1 MVNTILSMRST
12 ERTHNEKEKII
23 MNADSAALSLE
34 KPKAYRAIFWGGLI
48 AGTLDILAAFVSSG
62 LRGGTPT
69 RVLQAIASGLLG
81 ADSFQGGFTT
91 AALGLVLHFFIAT
104 TATAVYYA
112 ASRKLKVLIDQA
124 IVCGL
129 AYGIPV
135 YLVMNLVVLPLS
147 AVTFKTSHTFS
158 AVATSVLI
166 LMFCVGLPI
175 ALVVRRYSK

>member
-1 MVNTILSMRST
+1 
-12 ERTHNEKEKII
+12 

-34 KPKAYRAIFWGGLI
+34 KPKSYPAILWGGSI
-48 AGTLDILAAFVSSG
+48 AGTLDILAAFVNSG
-62 LRGGTPT
+62 LRGVSPA

-81 ADSFQGGFTT
+81 ADAFKGGIAT

-112 ASRKLKVLIDQA
+112 ASRKLKVLVEQP

-147 AVTFKTSHTFS
+147 AVPFKPPHTLE
-158 AVATSVLI
+158 AVVTAALI

>member
-1 MVNTILSMRST
+1 
-12 ERTHNEKEKII
+12 
-23 MNADSAALSLE
+23 MNADSAVLSLQ
-34 KPKAYRAIFWGGLI
+34 KTKAHRAMLWGGLI
-48 AGTLDILAAFVSSG
+48 AGTLDILAAFINSG
-62 LRGGTPT
+62 GSPT

-81 ADSFQGGFTT
+81 KDAFNGGFAT
-91 AALGLVLHFFIAT
+91 AALGLALHFFIAT

-112 ASRKLKVLIDQA
+112 ASRKLKVLINQA

-147 AVTFKTSHTFS
+147 AVTFKTSH
-158 AVATSVLI
+158 ALANVATSVLI

-175 ALVVRRYSK
+175 ALVVRRFSK

>member
-1 MVNTILSMRST
+1 V
-12 ERTHNEKEKII
+12 
-23 MNADSAALSLE
+23 ALSLE
-34 KPKAYRAIFWGGLI
+34 KPKAHRAIFWGGLI
-48 AGTLDILAAFVSSG
+48 AGTLDILAAFINSG
-62 LRGGTPT
+62 LRGVRPT

-81 ADSFQGGFTT
+81 AESFNGGFAT

-112 ASRKLKVLIDQA
+112 ASRKLKVLVDQA

-147 AVTFKTSHTFS
+147 AVPFKISHAFGNVVT
-158 AVATSVLI
+158 AVLI

-175 ALVVRRYSK
+175 ALTVRRLSK

>member
-1 MVNTILSMRST
+1 MS
-12 ERTHNEKEKII
+12 
-23 MNADSAALSLE
+23 ADSAALSLE
-34 KPKAYRAIFWGGLI
+34 KPKAFRAILWGGLI
-48 AGTLDILAAFVSSG
+48 AGTLDILAAFVNSG
-62 LRGGTPT
+62 LRDVSPT

-81 ADSFQGGFTT
+81 AGAFKGGFAT

-112 ASRKLKVLIDQA
+112 ASRKLNVLVDQA

-147 AVTFKTSHTFS
+147 AVTFKISHALGNVVTDAS
-158 AVATSVLI
+158 I
-166 LMFCVGLPI
+166 LMLCVGLPI
-175 ALVVRRYSK
+175 GLAVRRYSK

>member
-1 MVNTILSMRST
+1 MST
-12 ERTHNEKEKII
+12 
-23 MNADSAALSLE
+23 ASAALSLE
-34 KPKAYRAIFWGGLI
+34 KPKFYRAILWGGLI
-48 AGTLDILAAFVSSG
+48 AGTLDILAAFINSG
-62 LRGGTPT
+62 LRGVSPT

-81 ADSFQGGFTT
+81 ADSFKGGFAT
-91 AALGLVLHFFIAT
+91 AALGLILHFFVAT

-112 ASRKLKVLIDQA
+112 ASRKLKMLIEQP

-147 AVTFKTSHTFS
+147 AVPFKPPRTLE
-158 AVATSVLI
+158 AVATAVLI

-175 ALVVRRYSK
+175 ALVVRRYSR

>member
-1 MVNTILSMRST
+1 MST
-12 ERTHNEKEKII
+12 
-23 MNADSAALSLE
+23 DSAALSLE
-34 KPKAYRAIFWGGLI
+34 KPKAYRAILWGGLI
-48 AGTLDILAAFVSSG
+48 AGTLDILAAFVNSG
-62 LRGGTPT
+62 LRGVSPT

-81 ADSFQGGFTT
+81 ADSFKGGFAT

-112 ASRKLKVLIDQA
+112 ASRKLKVLVDQA

-147 AVTFKTSHTFS
+147 AVPFKISYALGNVVTDAS
-158 AVATSVLI
+158 I
-166 LMFCVGLPI
+166 LMLCVGLPI
-175 ALVVRRYSK
+175 ALVVRRCSK

>member
-1 MVNTILSMRST
+1 MNTT
-12 ERTHNEKEKII
+12 
-23 MNADSAALSLE
+23 SAALSLD
-34 KPKAYRAIFWGGLI
+34 KPKAYRPIFLGGLI
-48 AGTLDILAAFVSSG
+48 AGTLDILAAFVNSG
-62 LRGGTPT
+62 LRGVSPT
-69 RVLQAIASGLLG
+69 RVLQSIASGLLG
-81 ADSFQGGFTT
+81 ADSFKGGFAT

-112 ASRKLKVLIDQA
+112 ASRKLKVLVDQP

-147 AVTFKTSHTFS
+147 AVPFKISH
-158 AVATSVLI
+158 APVNVATGVLI

>member
-1 MVNTILSMRST
+1 MRTQSV
-12 ERTHNEKEKII
+12 
-23 MNADSAALSLE
+23 AFSLE
-34 KPKAYRAIFWGGLI
+34 KPQAYRAIFWGGLI
-48 AGTLDILAAFVSSG
+48 AGTLDILAAFVNSG
-62 LRGGTPT
+62 LRGGSPT

-81 ADSFQGGFTT
+81 ADAFKGGFAT

-112 ASRKLKVLIDQA
+112 ASRKLKVLVDQA

-135 YLVMNLVVLPLS
+135 YLVMNLIVLPLS
-147 AVTFKTSHTFS
+147 AVTFKTSH
-158 AVATSVLI
+158 ALANVVTSVLI

>member
-1 MVNTILSMRST
+1 MNT
-12 ERTHNEKEKII
+12 
-23 MNADSAALSLE
+23 ASAALSLE

-48 AGTLDILAAFVSSG
+48 AGTLDILAAFINSG
-62 LRGGTPT
+62 LRGVSPT
-69 RVLQAIASGLLG
+69 RVLQSIASGLLG
-81 ADSFQGGFTT
+81 RDAFSGGFRT
-91 AALGLVLHFFIAT
+91 AALGLLLHLFIAT

-112 ASRKLKVLIDQA
+112 ASRKLKVLVDQP

-147 AVTFKTSHTFS
+147 AVPFKISHALGHVIT
-158 AVATSVLI
+158 AVLI